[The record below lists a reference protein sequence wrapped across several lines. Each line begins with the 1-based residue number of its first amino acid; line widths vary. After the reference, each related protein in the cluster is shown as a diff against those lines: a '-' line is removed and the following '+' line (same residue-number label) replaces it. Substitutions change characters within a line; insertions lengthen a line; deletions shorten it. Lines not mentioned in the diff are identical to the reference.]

1 MITKHNISS
10 LFEFVKKQKKS
21 NILRIDLINK
31 SFVLSQ
37 HSKNNHILIDKNGV
51 NFNCKIEKKINEI
64 AQILLPILMI
74 KKKILYRSNWAKL
87 RR

>member
-31 SFVLSQ
+31 SFVLIQ
-37 HSKNNHILIDKNGV
+37 HSNFITNIDD
-51 NFNCKIEKKINEI
+51 
-64 AQILLPILMI
+64 

>member
-37 HSKNNHILIDKNGV
+37 HSKTDKILIDKNGV
-51 NFNCKIEKKINEI
+51 NFNFITNIDD
-64 AQILLPILMI
+64 

>member
-37 HSKNNHILIDKNGV
+37 HSKTNHILIDKNGV

-74 KKKILYRSNWAKL
+74 KKNSISVKL
-87 RR
+87 GKA